1 MTYSPLRLTLRRNT
15 ISGPSDFRQASKPH
29 FGLHFAN
36 AFLGTRKTCW
46 IVSFDKNLKFVGRE
60 AQLDRLALLFSKYQP
75 SKTALVGLGG
85 VGKTQVILE
94 FVHRTRESD
103 PDCSIF
109 WLPATNVESLQH
121 AYLEAGEQLGISGIN
136 EEQIDVKKL
145 MQDRLSQESAGR

>member
-1 MTYSPLRLTLRRNT
+1 MRVFLE
-15 ISGPSDFRQASKPH
+15 SKI
-29 FGLHFAN
+29 
-36 AFLGTRKTCW
+36 GTRKTCW
-46 IVSFDKNLKFVGRE
+46 IVPFDKNLKFVGRE
-60 AQLDRLALLFSKYQP
+60 AQLGRLGLLFSKDQP

-94 FVHRTRESD
+94 FAYRTRESD

-136 EEQIDVKKL
+136 EEQTDVKKL
-145 MQDRLSQESAGR
+145 VQDRLSQESAGRWLLIFDNADDIEIWIKKDGDGNGSPAL